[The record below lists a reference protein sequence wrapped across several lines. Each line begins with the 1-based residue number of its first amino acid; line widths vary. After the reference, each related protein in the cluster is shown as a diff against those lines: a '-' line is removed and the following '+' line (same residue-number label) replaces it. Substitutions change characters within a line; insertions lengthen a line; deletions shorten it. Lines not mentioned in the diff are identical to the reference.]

1 MADNGAG
8 AAPGYSAW
16 RVAFLPTFALLG
28 FALPITF
35 LTAVEQY
42 LYYLRPLELIPTYG
56 TAWLFLG
63 VLCIPLSLL
72 FGLVLDFLDGP
83 RGSQRVRTGLVV
95 LLTGIAAA
103 ALLAALANGVVVWLR
118 TFGLLSRVHVLTS
131 LSICSVAAG
140 IFIGI
145 TPAGRAAL
153 LKLYSRSKWLTALGA
168 LTLLCLPFSG
178 WNTGALALPTEH
190 LVGAATVSSRPNIL
204 LVTIDTLSAEHMS
217 LYGAARTTSPSLDAF
232 AREATVFDRAYANG
246 NFTTPGI
253 ASILT
258 GTRPWTNRALQ
269 LQAWS
274 IADARR
280 NSLPALLKRAGYQTA
295 YVATS
300 PWAGAARNGLAGYFN
315 FAATDAMTNLTACRE
330 GWTAVLPYDCAA
342 TQLAPF
348 VFAGAVMERAR
359 EIAFD
364 KPPNWHFDPRLA
376 IRAALEW
383 IGKTD
388 KRKPIFLWV
397 HLLPPHSPYAAPQP
411 WLGKFDSS
419 MTARSVADSDSEAA
433 YLFGNIGKEQAHVLE
448 ARYDESISYVDYFVG
463 EFLSQSLQQLGDN
476 TAVILTADH
485 GESFAH
491 GYGMHTGPGLYESI
505 IRIPL
510 VIKAPHQTQGMR
522 TSIVTEQI
530 DVAPTIAE
538 LAGLAPSS
546 TWEGRSLAPTRDS
559 WPTEASMPVKPVF
572 AMNFEENP
580 RRSVLTTGSVA
591 VVEGQWKFVKYMG
604 TLHYRMMPPLHD
616 ELYDLAT
623 DPNELANRI
632 SDYPD
637 EAERLRG
644 LIAVQLEL
652 HGSALP

>member
-1 MADNGAG
+1 MADSATE
-8 AAPGYSAW
+8 ATPRYSAW
-16 RVAFLPTFALLG
+16 RVAFLPTFVLLG

-42 LYYLRPLELIPTYG
+42 LYYLSPLELVPTYG

-72 FGLVLDFLDGP
+72 SGLVLDLLDGP
-83 RGSQRVRTGLVV
+83 RGLRRIRAGLVV
-95 LLTGIAAA
+95 LLAGVAAA

-118 TFGLLSRVHVLTS
+118 TFGLLSRVHVLTA
-131 LSICSVAAG
+131 LSICSVTAG

-145 TPAGRAAL
+145 TPAGREAL
-153 LKLYSRSKWLTALGA
+153 LKLYSRSKWLTGLGA
-168 LTLLCLPFSG
+168 LCLLALPFSG
-178 WNTGALALPTEH
+178 WNTGALALPTDGP
-190 LVGAATVSSRPNIL
+190 LGAATAASKPNIL

-232 AREATVFDRAYANG
+232 AREATVFDRAYSNG

-253 ASILT
+253 ASLLT
-258 GTRPWTNRALQ
+258 ATRPWTNRALQ

-274 IADARR
+274 VADVRR
-280 NSLPALLKRAGYQTA
+280 NSLPALLKRAGYETA

-300 PWAGAARNGLAGYFN
+300 PWAGAARNGLASYFS
-315 FAATDAMTNLTACRE
+315 FAATDAMTNLTACRD

-376 IRAALEW
+376 IRAAVDW
-383 IGKTD
+383 IGSTD

-433 YLFGNIGKEQAHVLE
+433 FLFGGIGKERANVLE
-448 ARYDESISYVDYFVG
+448 ARYDESIGYIDYFVG
-463 EFLSQSLQQLGDN
+463 EFLKESLRQLGDN
-476 TAVILTADH
+476 TAVIVTADH
-485 GESFAH
+485 GESFSH

-510 VIKAPHQTQGMR
+510 IIKAPHQIQGMR
-522 TSIVTEQI
+522 TSVVTEQV

-538 LAGLAPSS
+538 LAGLTPSP
-546 TWEGRSLAPTRDS
+546 TWEGRSLTPAWNS
-559 WPTEASMPVKPVF
+559 SQAGASMPVKPVF
-572 AMNFEENP
+572 TMNFEENP
-580 RRSVLTTGSVA
+580 RRSALTTGSVA
-591 VVEGQWKFVKYMG
+591 VVEGRWKFVQYMG
-604 TLHYRMMPPLHD
+604 ILHYRMMPPLHD
-616 ELYDLAT
+616 ELYDLSA
-623 DPNELANRI
+623 DPNELTNRI

-637 EAERLRG
+637 EAERLRK
-644 LIAVQLEL
+644 LIAAQLEL
-652 HGSALP
+652 HGRALP